1 MDGLFADRA
10 LVKAFPMVAL
20 TALICAA
27 VPPPAEV
34 VGSVSSPRPLAIDN
48 VSMSPT
54 GSASWPVVE
63 GDEIATEAPALFT
76 TTDRDVVTFDANSN
90 ARVSRV
96 QAKEAYVF
104 VRKGGLA
111 FDAKSTRLMICI
123 GSHLFVPQ
131 PQAKGTLRLETNGT
145 VSEHLDGGAF
155 AEEGK
160 RGCGET
166 GPVSIPGGLG
176 GAAGAVIPA
185 AGAHAAGA
193 AVGTAATVAIAA
205 GGSAA
210 VAGSAFAAGS
220 SSTVSLPSCATAGC
234 NTLPAPV
241 STVQP

>member
-1 MDGLFADRA
+1 MGRVKGILIAA
-10 LVKAFPMVAL
+10 LAP
-20 TALICAA
+20 LICVGA
-27 VPPPAEV
+27 PPPEV
-34 VGSVSSPRPLAIDN
+34 VGSVSSPRPVAIDN

-76 TTDRDVVTFDANSN
+76 TTDRDVVTFDGGSN
-90 ARVSRV
+90 AKVSRV
-96 QAKEAYVF
+96 QTKEAYVF

-111 FDAKSTRLMICI
+111 FDAKSTKLMICI
-123 GSHLFVPQ
+123 GGHLFVPQ
-131 PQAKGTLRLETNGT
+131 PQAKGVLRLEAAGT
-145 VSEHLDGGAF
+145 VFEHLDSGAF
-155 AEEGK
+155 AEDGK

-166 GPVSIPGGLG
+166 GPVSIQGGTG

-193 AVGTAATVAIAA
+193 AIGTAATVAIATA
-205 GGSAA
+205 GSAA
-210 VAGSAFAAGS
+210 IAGSAFAAGS

-241 STVQP
+241 SAVQP